1 MAQSRIEVGVLDCRG
16 STTSFIV
23 GSVTDLS
30 CAYRPAGGGPA
41 EPYRATLR
49 RAGVDLGFNQQIVVA
64 WAVWAP
70 SSGNPRYDLSGN
82 YGGAAAS
89 ATVGVGVGANALIG
103 GSGNT
108 IALRQQLGGR
118 ADTGLASVANHDAS
132 LGLECARPP
141 LIALRLDQQAPSRG
155 SARRRFYLAV
165 MRPSTPLCTLLRPRR

>member
-1 MAQSRIEVGVLDCRG
+1 MIRPSTIALAAVLVASATSAIAQERVELGVLECSG

-23 GSVTDLS
+23 GSVTDLG
-30 CAYRPAGGGPA
+30 CVFRPAGGGA

-70 SSGNPRYDLSGN
+70 SRGSPRYDLSGN

-89 ATVGVGVGANALIG
+89 ATVVVGLGANALIG

-108 IALRQQLGGR
+108 IALQPLSGQ
-118 ADTGLASVANHDAS
+118 AQTGLSIAAGIA
-132 LGLECARPP
+132 GLE
-141 LIALRLDQQAPSRG
+141 LRAGR
-155 SARRRFYLAV
+155 
-165 MRPSTPLCTLLRPRR
+165 

>member
-1 MAQSRIEVGVLDCRG
+1 MIRLSTIALAVVAVASATSAMAQDRVEVGVIECRG

-23 GSVTDLS
+23 GSVTDMS
-30 CAYRPAGGGPA
+30 CGFKPAGGGPT

-70 SSGNPRYDLSGN
+70 SRGTPRFDLSGN

-89 ATVGVGVGANALIG
+89 ATVGVGLGANALIG

-108 IALRQQLGGR
+108 IALQPLSGQ
-118 ADTGLASVANHDAS
+118 AQTGLSVAAGVA
-132 LGLECARPP
+132 GLE
-141 LIALRLDQQAPSRG
+141 LRAGR
-155 SARRRFYLAV
+155 
-165 MRPSTPLCTLLRPRR
+165 

>member
-1 MAQSRIEVGVLDCRG
+1 MIRLSTVALAAVLVASASSAISTPAMAQSRVEVGVLECQG
-16 STTSFIV
+16 SNVSFIV
-23 GSVTDLS
+23 GSVTNLS
-30 CAYRPAGGGPA
+30 CVFRPAGGGPV

-108 IALRQQLGGR
+108 IALQPLSGQ
-118 ADTGLASVANHDAS
+118 AQTGLSVAAGVA
-132 LGLECARPP
+132 GLE
-141 LIALRLDQQAPSRG
+141 LRAGR
-155 SARRRFYLAV
+155 
-165 MRPSTPLCTLLRPRR
+165 